1 MNLIDTFDK
10 YFENLKDNKNMM
22 IIIIVFFSI
31 ITVYVSYG
39 VSNTIYDLFNN
50 VIFKFVLFCL
60 ISFIANKNPALGV
73 ILAIFVLTILQII
86 TYNNII
92 SHEGFKYLHNT
103 KSNFEDYLNKPLLTQ
118 DKLNPITSN
127 LNLKLEN
134 PDQLYKNMIKK
145 GRVLLDDSID
155 INEDIKKRPDF
166 REKQIY
172 DITKRD
178 GMNLVESGLNRLQVS
193 NDGEYKINNNENNEN
208 NKFVKFDK
216 LIQNYINDPQIMSA
230 FNELKYIF
238 NKLQSSTL
246 NEKDVIN
253 FDEQLYNVYE
263 SELQLLE
270 LIYKTK
276 KNNMSTSIQ
285 NEINAILKNIKNIKF
300 DKNIIDKYPLL
311 LKNIKILVEYL
322 S

>member
-1 MNLIDTFDK
+1 
-10 YFENLKDNKNMM
+10 
-22 IIIIVFFSI
+22 
-31 ITVYVSYG
+31 
-39 VSNTIYDLFNN
+39 
-50 VIFKFVLFCL
+50 
-60 ISFIANKNPALGV
+60 
-73 ILAIFVLTILQII
+73 
-86 TYNNII
+86 
-92 SHEGFKYLHNT
+92 
-103 KSNFEDYLNKPLLTQ
+103 
-118 DKLNPITSN
+118 
-127 LNLKLEN
+127 
-134 PDQLYKNMIKK
+134 MIKK